1 MDNNCCLLGFK
12 MGIEWIWD
20 NKIGQPWI
28 IIVNKFQG
36 EIALQWDLS
45 NKTVD
50 LEWFSGI
57 WALTTLFHKI

>member
-36 EIALQWDLS
+36 EIALQ
-45 NKTVD
+45 
-50 LEWFSGI
+50 
-57 WALTTLFHKI
+57 